1 MKFNE
6 LTWKVG
12 FTFNHLFLQFIYM
25 DSSALYFPLQY
36 SCNRVNLDFSG
47 SGIHFICERGHQGGI
62 WTHKCH
68 GKNYQETGAS
78 MRIDFELCFYSSC
91 YCFVA
96 FLAANAKK
104 AILEAAA
111 LDYSKSLKKCFVPIH
126 VTINPIVYPLNLTA
140 CPYFVWMSNSFS
152 HCCRIRRSIAYIFTY
167 VIMYLLLFS
176 SFDTLTHNAPYI
188 CRFFAFD
195 M

>member
-1 MKFNE
+1 
-6 LTWKVG
+6 
-12 FTFNHLFLQFIYM
+12 M

-68 GKNYQETGAS
+68 GKNYQETEAS

-111 LDYSKSLKKCFVPIH
+111 SDYSKSLKKCFVPIH

-167 VIMYLLLFS
+167 VLHCTYFYFLP
-176 SFDTLTHNAPYI
+176 LTHSHTMHHIYVDFLPLTCNSTKTFMYDSKNILAI
-188 CRFFAFD
+188 VCW
-195 M
+195 